1 MYIGVDGGGTST
13 QVFAFQTDTKHGA
26 IVSAGATRQT
36 SVGWDVARGLLVRT
50 AEQALE
56 RIGATREDVV
66 GISACLSGIDLPE
79 QSQKMA
85 TELFASF
92 PKASIEVTNDAMAP
106 LTAGTNGRAGVVL
119 IGGTGTVAVG
129 ESSDGEVA
137 RAGGYGYLI
146 GDEGSGFDIGRKGL
160 MAAIRSY
167 EARGPATALWEVVQ
181 NKFQLNSPNR
191 LIPVI
196 YDSENPVAV
205 IASFAEEVVALAGV
219 DPVADYI
226 VGRAVN
232 AHVDLVN
239 AVYTQLPG
247 VDRRVVLSGGLF
259 RNTGQLT
266 ERLKARMADTEFVIL
281 KHQAVT
287 GAVIRAMRVNGTD
300 AEGVW
305 NSVPWHEIESN
316 AASFYSLTW
325 GLAKGAGSNETSRE
339 SMVFSR
345 RHISQ

>member
-13 QVFAFQTDTKHGA
+13 QVFAFQTDSNKGA

-36 SVGWDVARGLLVRT
+36 SVGWDVARGVLVRT
-50 AEQALE
+50 AEQALG
-56 RIGATREDVV
+56 RIGSTREDVV
-66 GISACLSGIDLPE
+66 GLSACLSGIDLPE
-79 QSQKMA
+79 QSQKMVA
-85 TELFASF
+85 ELSVSF
-92 PKASIEVTNDAMAP
+92 PNASIEVTNDAMAP

-119 IGGTGTVAVG
+119 VGGTGTVAVG

-146 GDEGSGFDIGRKGL
+146 GDEGSGFDIGRRGL

-181 NKFQLNSPNR
+181 DKFQLSSPNR

-196 YDSENPVAV
+196 YESENPIAAVA
-205 IASFAEEVVALAGV
+205 AFAADVVAMASV
-219 DPVADYI
+219 DVVANGI
-226 VGRAVN
+226 VDRAVR

-239 AVYTQLPG
+239 AVYRQLPD

-259 RNTGQLT
+259 RSAGQLT
-266 ERLKARMADTEFVIL
+266 ERLEAQMVDTEFVIL

-287 GAVIRAMRVNGTD
+287 GAVIRAMRVTAQD
-300 AEGVW
+300 EEGVW
-305 NSVPWHEIESN
+305 RSVPWQQIESS
-316 AASFYSLTW
+316 AASL
-325 GLAKGAGSNETSRE
+325 
-339 SMVFSR
+339 
-345 RHISQ
+345 